1 MSTDSLLDLW
11 REALSVVVALS
22 APFLVAGLV
31 VGLVVAILQTA
42 TQLQESILGF
52 VPKLGVAL
60 LVMMLAGH
68 WALDRLGKFTT
79 TAFTAQTETVKRG
92 EITLPA
98 APSVN
103 P

>member
-1 MSTDSLLDLW
+1 MSTNSLLDLW
-11 REALSVVVALS
+11 REALEVVVALS
-22 APFLVAGLV
+22 APFLIAGLV
-31 VGLVVAILQTA
+31 VGLLVAILQTA

-60 LVMMLAGH
+60 IVIMLGGH

-79 TAFTAQTETVKRG
+79 SAFTAQTETAKRG
-92 EITLPA
+92 EVRF
-98 APSVN
+98 PSAT

>member
-1 MSTDSLLDLW
+1 MTSDSLLDLW
-11 REALSVVVALS
+11 REALGVVVALS

-31 VGLVVAILQTA
+31 VGLLVAVLQTA

-60 LVMMLAGH
+60 LVLLLAGH

-79 TAFTAQTETVKRG
+79 TAFTAQTETAKRG
-92 EITLPA
+92 ELQLSRSLTDQ
-98 APSVN
+98 
-103 P
+103 